1 MKKVQFKLKNKTRA
15 FSLAM
20 LATLVLFTGCNS
32 YDDEIT
38 DLQGKIDAVVTDVAT
53 LKTSVAALNTSVS
66 GMTYIKSIT
75 MGTDGKLTI
84 TPSVGTAIV
93 YDAKTYVTYDIKLE
107 GNNLI
112 VNGAN
117 KGSVTIPPLTF
128 DNGLLKSGTTT
139 VADLTSWLK
148 GGLTVIDGFLAI
160 NGQKT
165 TVAIPAAPGKTV
177 KEVAIE
183 GTNVKVTYTDNTSTV
198 FANAPIVTGTSATGT
213 LTVNGV
219 DTGVKITNV
228 YTVVDGFL
236 AVNGV
241 KTTVA
246 IPSGNAIVLINKDAI
261 TGEVLSATITDDKG
275 QSITVKVNPTN
286 ELLSSILFVPEWI
299 NQGLAAVE
307 LGFINGISAPVGK
320 VMFTEKDLIYRFNPT
335 TADLSKTTWK
345 FVNNSARV
353 DAPGP
358 NGTNDATTLFAAPT
372 YTANADG
379 SGKFSLKVG
388 AWVEPAA
395 TQTHLIALQAN
406 GFDFYSGKASS
417 VVSDYAKIMPVQYDA
432 LIANAK
438 LAPFTHYPVAKP
450 ATPTAATVAHHEIYI
465 DATTPTNLKDLV
477 WATAKPSPAGIE
489 KRFEDYKFNDYEFV
503 FTDSIYAPKR
513 GANIPVNYDG
523 VDGVT
528 NQNYFINIEANND
541 IRIIG
546 GTSAIDRR
554 PLVLVVLRN
563 KTTKEEI
570 KYAYIM
576 FHIKRTPAPGPD
588 PLTTYDMGTFGVGTS
603 MGYQAMFKGQA
614 VYANNLTAVPTISW
628 EKMNQVYAALGMTH
642 NEFRAIYPMA
652 NLSVVSATVAGVA
665 YPSANRP
672 GIGSVAAPQIGRLT
686 VDPEQTDVDTY
697 AILYEAS
704 PYSKFGK
711 NVVKFR
717 YTPTDVTKYR
727 PLEFTFEYTVN
738 APTLEKSIIAGYQY
752 GGHTTPAATT
762 IITQGVKNG
771 AGYEMKINLG
781 EAFGFGSAALK
792 ARFGVATNNKIDGA
806 VHSFDIAEYKT
817 PAPAPV
823 SYLVNP
829 APASNADITALLG
842 TSITTG
848 TFMSMNPLNPLS
860 ENQRVYPTNFKTT
873 YVNGEVDNFNY
884 HVIFRNPLTIEL
896 APTADFNLLDIK
908 TGAKDMFDVSKNYII
923 KMLGEVIVDKGVQ
936 TAKAAEY
943 GINVGT
949 NASIVYTATNIAAA
963 YAYAFDFITPIAS
976 WENAGTRL
984 TSTQDVADMNVVFT
998 TTFAKS
1004 SKTDK
1009 AKVDPDLTASPVK
1022 RK

>member
-38 DLQGKIDAVVTDVAT
+38 DLQGQIDAVVTDVAT
-53 LKTSVAALNTSVS
+53 LKTSVAGLQTSVS

-93 YDAKTYVTYDIKLE
+93 YDAKNYVTYDIKLE

-117 KGSVTIPPLTF
+117 KGSVVIPPLTF
-128 DNGLLKSGTTT
+128 ENGVLKSGTAV
-139 VADLTSWLK
+139 VADLTAWMKS
-148 GGLTVIDGFLAI
+148 GLTVVDGFLAI

-165 TVAIPAAPGKTV
+165 TVAIPVDPGKTV
-177 KEVAIE
+177 KDVALD
-183 GTNVKVTYTDNTSTV
+183 GTNVKVTYTDGTSTV
-198 FANAPIVTGTSATGT
+198 FANVPFVASVSATTGN
-213 LTVNGV
+213 LVVNGV
-219 DTGVKITNV
+219 DTGVKIKNE

-246 IPSGNAIVLINKDAI
+246 IPADNEVVLVNKVGD
-261 TGEVLSATITDDKG
+261 EVVSVTITDAEGDV
-275 QSITVKVNPTN
+275 ITVKVNPTN

-307 LGFINGISAPVGK
+307 LGFINGVSAPVGK

-358 NGTNDATTLFAAPT
+358 NGTNDATTLFAPPT

-388 AWVEPAA
+388 TWVEPAA

-489 KRFEDYKFNDYEFV
+489 KRFEDYNFNDYEFV

-554 PLVLVVLRN
+554 PLVMVVLRN

-570 KYAYIM
+570 KYGYIM

-642 NEFRAIYPMA
+642 NEFRTIYPMA
-652 NLSVVSATVAGVA
+652 NLSVVSATYAGVA
-665 YPSANRP
+665 YPPANQP
-672 GIGSVAAPQIGRLT
+672 GIGSIAAPQIGRLT

-711 NVVKFR
+711 NVVKFK

-727 PLEFTFEYTVN
+727 PLEFTFEYTVT
-738 APTLEKSIIAGYQY
+738 APTLEKAIIAGYQY
-752 GGHTTPAATT
+752 SGYTTPADKT

-792 ARFGVATNNKIDGA
+792 ARFAIATNNKIDGA
-806 VHSFDIAEYKT
+806 THDFIVTDNYVKALV
-817 PAPAPV
+817 P
-823 SYLVNP
+823 SYLVVPSPSANT
-829 APASNADITALLG
+829 DLTALLG
-842 TSITTG
+842 TSIATG
-848 TFMSMNPLNPLS
+848 TNMSMNPANPLDIA
-860 ENQRVYPTNFKTT
+860 QRVYPTNFKTS
-873 YVNGEVDNFNY
+873 YINGEVDNFNY
-884 HVIFRNPLTIEL
+884 NIIFRNPITIEL
-896 APTADFNLLDIK
+896 ATSADFNLLDIK
-908 TGAKDMFDVSKNYII
+908 TGAKDQFDVSKNYIV
-923 KMLGEVIVDKGVQ
+923 KMLGEIVVDKGVVQ
-936 TAKAAEY
+936 PAATAYGMAAA
-943 GINVGT
+943 T
-949 NASIVYTATNIAAA
+949 LTYTAEGVVPA
-963 YAYAFDFITPIAS
+963 YDYAFDFTTPIAS

-984 TSTQDVADMNVVFT
+984 TSTQKVADLKVVYHAG
-998 TTFAKS
+998 FAVATR
-1004 SKTDK
+1004 TDE
-1009 AKVDPDLTASPVK
+1009 AKVDPDPSASPVK